1 MALKDLNPSNYFPV
15 HQNCIR
21 SISWVRVPP
30 CDSSGRFHLA
40 EDPAIIFT
48 AGVEGIAIVTDTR
61 DLLPRIVIRNRGR
74 YNWGPTILFAD

>member
-1 MALKDLNPSNYFPV
+1 MGLKDLNPSNYFPV

-30 CDSSGRFHLA
+30 CDSSGRSHMQ

-48 AGVEGIAIVTDTR
+48 TGVEGIASITDTR
-61 DLLPRIVIRNRGR
+61 DALPHIVIRNRGR
-74 YNWGPTILFAD
+74 CNRSPKDLSAD